1 MRRVDVLAF
10 LGLFLLF
17 AGAGTFL
24 SKYTFLPIWVVW
36 LVGPLLWY
44 LGFAVLISW
53 MLWRLFVPAA
63 TAASEQEEEETSRS
77 ARVSNF
83 VEHDY
88 DYEPT
93 EPKMRKVPVY
103 GSLLILILLSS
114 FFIAQSFAADN
125 AATLF
130 TSKCAMCHGADAHG
144 KTAMGAKFNIKDLAS
159 PEVQKQS
166 EAELTQVIAKG
177 KDKMP
182 AYDGKLT
189 KDEIAHLAAYIKG
202 LGGKK

>member
-24 SKYTFLPIWVVW
+24 SKYAFLPLWVVW

-63 TAASEQEEEETSRS
+63 GAAREEEEAS
-77 ARVSNF
+77 AVRASNF

-88 DYEPT
+88 DHEST

-103 GSLLILILLSS
+103 STLLLLILLSCL
-114 FFIAQSFAADN
+114 FISQSYAADP
-125 AATLF
+125 AAALF
-130 TSKCAMCHGADAHG
+130 SGKCAMCHGADGHG

-166 EAELTQVIAKG
+166 AGELSQVIAKG
-177 KDKMP
+177 KNKMP

-189 KDEIAHLAAYIKG
+189 KDEIAQLGAYVKA
-202 LGGKK
+202 LGKK

>member
-1 MRRVDVLAF
+1 MRRVDTLAF

-24 SKYTFLPIWVVW
+24 SKYTFLPLWVVW

-63 TAASEQEEEETSRS
+63 SEAHEPAQDEQ
-77 ARVSNF
+77 AKPVRVSNF

-88 DYEPT
+88 DYEPL
-93 EPKMRKVPVY
+93 EPRMRKVPVY
-103 GSLLILILLSS
+103 GTLIILILLSS
-114 FFIAQSFAADN
+114 LFISQSYAADTG
-125 AATLF
+125 AALF
-130 TSKCAMCHGADAHG
+130 TSKCAMCHGADGHG
-144 KTAMGAKFNIKDLAS
+144 KTTMGAKLNIKDLAS
-159 PEVQKQS
+159 PEVQKKS
-166 EAELTQVIAKG
+166 DAELTQIIAKG
-177 KDKMP
+177 KNKMP

-189 KDEIAHLAAYIKG
+189 KDEIAQLSAYVKA
-202 LGGKK
+202 LGKKN

>member
-24 SKYTFLPIWVVW
+24 SKYTFLPMWVVW

-63 TAASEQEEEETSRS
+63 GAAREEEQAATPVR
-77 ARVSNF
+77 ASNF

-93 EPKMRKVPVY
+93 EQKMRKVPVY
-103 GSLLILILLSS
+103 STLLILILLSCL
-114 FFIAQSFAADN
+114 FIAQSYAADA

-130 TSKCAMCHGADAHG
+130 TSKCAMCHGADGHG
-144 KTAMGAKFNIKDLAS
+144 KTAMGTKFNIKDLAL

-166 EAELTQVIAKG
+166 AAELTQVISKG
-177 KDKMP
+177 KNKMP

-189 KDEIAHLAAYIKG
+189 KDEIAQLGAYVKT
-202 LGGKK
+202 LGNKK